1 MRSIL
6 RNFDNTRG
14 LHIPREPWAFSYLRY
29 ELTLVV
35 RKKIISSELDER
47 LWRIANLG
55 RFKSTGSIDMVS
67 RQVYIASDA
76 NG

>member
-1 MRSIL
+1 
-6 RNFDNTRG
+6 
-14 LHIPREPWAFSYLRY
+14 
-29 ELTLVV
+29 LTLVV